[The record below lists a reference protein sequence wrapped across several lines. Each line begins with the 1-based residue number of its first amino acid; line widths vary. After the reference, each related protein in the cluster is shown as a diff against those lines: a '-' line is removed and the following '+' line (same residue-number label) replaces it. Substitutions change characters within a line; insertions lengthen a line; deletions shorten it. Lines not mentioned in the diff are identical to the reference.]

1 MSDYVIKHYHEGF
14 EVDQAKVG
22 AEVAKTFISP
32 HQTPADRLKEVYTR
46 EGFDPETRLYAFKGK
61 EMVGFLTSR
70 VLDEEEDG
78 IKIASLTPP
87 SVLAG
92 HEEAEKL
99 LFKKAIEIL
108 KKKGAK
114 KVRSN
119 FGVITQQDAEIAKK
133 WGYKLK
139 QTSYFLYNINLD
151 DIDPDESA
159 EEVIKFEYEKHQ
171 QSCVKILSAEYGRD
185 EEWVNN
191 FYERMKADT
200 TTVRK
205 QWVILE
211 DGEIKGYTG
220 FMLNPINLSDG
231 RVMVTYAANEDYMK
245 KLLIKLRKT
254 KDKKNLTRILAG
266 YTEEGDVKEAKYKPI
281 KFELLGTAGQFEM
294 DL

>member
-22 AEVAKTFISP
+22 AEVAKSFVSP
-32 HQTPADRLKEVYTR
+32 HQTPAERLKEVYTR
-46 EGFDPETRLYAFKGK
+46 EGFDPETRLYAFKDK

-78 IKIASLTPP
+78 VKIAALTPP

-133 WGYKLK
+133 WGYKHK
-139 QTSYFLYNINLD
+139 QTTYFLYNINLD
-151 DIDPDESA
+151 DIDPSESTDDI
-159 EEVIKFEYEKHQ
+159 EKFDYEKHQ
-171 QSCVKILSAEYGRD
+171 QACVKILSTEYGQD
-185 EEWVNN
+185 EERINA
-191 FYERMKADT
+191 FYERIKTDT
-200 TTVRK
+200 TTDRK
-205 QWVILE
+205 QWVIQE
-211 DGEIKGYTG
+211 ADDIKAYAGL
-220 FMLNPINLSDG
+220 MINPIQPSDG
-231 RVMVTYAANEDYMK
+231 RVMVTYAANEKYMK
-245 KLLIKLRKT
+245 KILVKLRKM
-254 KDKKNLTRILAG
+254 KDKKNLTRVLAG
-266 YTEEGDVKEAKYKPI
+266 FTEETDVKEAKYKPI
-281 KFELLGTAGQFEM
+281 KFELLGNAGQFEM

>member
-22 AEVAKTFISP
+22 AEVAKSFVSP
-32 HQTPADRLKEVYTR
+32 HQTPAERLKEVYTQ

-70 VLDEEEDG
+70 VIDEEEDG
-78 IKIASLTPP
+78 VKIAALTPP
-87 SVLAG
+87 SVLPG

-99 LFKKAIEIL
+99 LLKKALEVL

-133 WGYKLK
+133 WGYKHK
-139 QTSYFLYNINLD
+139 QTTYFLYNINLD
-151 DIDPDESA
+151 DIDPNASA
-159 EEVIKFEYEKHQ
+159 DDVIKFEYEKHQ
-171 QSCVKILSAEYGRD
+171 QSCVKILSAEYDRD
-185 EEWVNN
+185 AEWVNN
-191 FYERMKADT
+191 LYERMKADT

-211 DGEIKGYTG
+211 GKEIKAYAG
-220 FMLNPINLSDG
+220 MMINPIQPTDG
-231 RVMVTYAANEDYMK
+231 RIMVTYAANEDYMK
-245 KLLIKLRKT
+245 KMLTKIRKV
-254 KDKKNLTRILAG
+254 KDKKNLKRILAG
-266 YTEEGDVKEAKYKPI
+266 FTEETDVKEAKYKPI
-281 KFELLGTAGQFEM
+281 KFDLLGTAGQFEM